1 MANAAPSGT
10 GLAAG
15 GGSPGGA
22 LERVGAVA
30 TDLRGRI
37 QAMPPARRRW
47 MGASALLVAALCAGM
62 VWYAGKTDWRVLFSG
77 LDSKDTQQIAQEL
90 SAAGIPFQMT
100 EDGSGVEVGA
110 DQVDKARMEVAAK
123 GMPQSGRMGF
133 ELFDKPNW
141 VGSEFDEKV
150 NYQRALEGELEH
162 TIGTLAVVRSA
173 RVHLVLPK
181 ESLFAEQEQPAK
193 ASVVLQLRKSLL
205 PPEQAEAIRSLV
217 AGAVENLGP
226 DDVTLVDAD
235 GRLNLSARG
244 QDAVAGDAERELE
257 GKLVAML
264 EPTAGGGNVHASV
277 TVAYDQSSEEKT
289 DEVYDPAQVVAL
301 SLHKSEQTMGPRL
314 ASGGVPG
321 TASNTPGAAA
331 PGSVQAAGRTT
342 VTAQGT
348 AAAPAA
354 VPPLMQTANAA
365 AQPGSGAA
373 ASSRTQSSEASHPD
387 AGLPVYPQNAWQTGE
402 TSTEETGSYAVTRHL
417 SHSEQGPGRLRRVT
431 AAVVVNDRRTSEGA
445 GKLEHAV
452 WKPRSAEE
460 MQRLE
465 QLARAAVGFD
475 AARGDQV
482 VVENVGFSSNAP
494 EPDPPAMQKAM
505 DQTDALLHT
514 QPGLL
519 KTLSFSV
526 VAVLLV
532 ITVLKPITK
541 QMMTA
546 LSQAPLA
553 ALPAGAGAGQAGR
566 ITGQGAGVRN
576 FGSNAGAPAKRP
588 TDTQE
593 IYEHLSEQIR
603 REPAQSTRLLESW
616 INAPAEDDD

>member
-1 MANAAPSGT
+1 MADAAQSGT
-10 GLAAG
+10 GLAAPG
-15 GGSPGGA
+15 GAPGGA
-22 LERVGAVA
+22 LERVSAVA

-37 QAMPPARRRW
+37 QSMPPARRRW
-47 MGASALLVAALCAGM
+47 MGASVLLVAAICAGM
-62 VWYAGKTDWRVLFSG
+62 AWYAGRTDWRVLFSG

-100 EDGSGVEVGA
+100 EDGTGVEVGA
-110 DQVDKARMEVAAK
+110 DQVDKARMEIAAK

-181 ESLFAEQEQPAK
+181 ESLFAQEEQPAK
-193 ASVVLQLRKSLL
+193 ASVVLQLRKSFM
-205 PPEQAEAIRSLV
+205 PPEQAEAIRSLI

-235 GRLNLSARG
+235 GRLNLSAHG

-277 TVAYDQSSEEKT
+277 TVAYDQGSEEKT
-289 DEVYDPAQVVAL
+289 DEVYDPSQVVAT
-301 SLHKSEQTMGPRL
+301 SLHKSEQTMGSRP
-314 ASGGVPG
+314 AAGGVPG

-331 PGSVQAAGRTT
+331 PGSVQAAGRPT
-342 VTAQGT
+342 
-348 AAAPAA
+348 APAA

-365 AQPGSGAA
+365 AQEAPGTARSGSAKSQG
-373 ASSRTQSSEASHPD
+373 SS
-387 AGLPVYPQNAWQTGE
+387 LPVYSQNGSQPGE
-402 TSTEETGSYAVTRHL
+402 TLTEETGTYAVTRHL
-417 SHSEQGPGRLRRVT
+417 LHSEEGPGRVRRLT
-431 AAVVVNDRRTSEGA
+431 AAVVVNDRRESEGT
-445 GKLEHAV
+445 GKLEHTV
-452 WKPRSAEE
+452 WKPRSPEE

-494 EPDPPAMQKAM
+494 EPDPPAMQKAL

-514 QPGLL
+514 QPDLMR
-519 KTLSFSV
+519 TLGFSV
-526 VAVLLV
+526 VAILLV
-532 ITVLKPITK
+532 FTVLKPMTK
-541 QMMTA
+541 HMMTA
-546 LSQAPLA
+546 LSQAPLT
-553 ALPAGAGAGQAGR
+553 ALPAVAAGR
-566 ITGQGAGVRN
+566 QAAGVTSPGAGVRS
-576 FGSNAGAPAKRP
+576 FGQSAGAPVRP
-588 TDTQE
+588 TNTQE

-616 INAPAEDDD
+616 INAPVEDDD

>member
-1 MANAAPSGT
+1 MADATPSGT
-10 GLAAG
+10 GLAAPG
-15 GGSPGGA
+15 GAAGGA
-22 LERVGAVA
+22 LERVSAVA

-37 QAMPPARRRW
+37 QAMPPQRRTW
-47 MGASALLVAALCAGM
+47 MGASALLVAAICAGM
-62 VWYAGKTDWRVLFSG
+62 VWYAGRTDWRLLFSG

-100 EDGSGVEVGA
+100 ADGTGVQVGA

-205 PPEQAEAIRSLV
+205 APEQAEAIRSLV
-217 AGAVENLGP
+217 AGAVENLGT
-226 DDVTLVDAD
+226 DQVTLVDAD
-235 GRLNLSARG
+235 GRLNLSAHG

-277 TVAYDQSSEEKT
+277 TVAYNQGSEEKT
-289 DEVYDPAQVVAL
+289 DEVYDPSQVVAT
-301 SLHKSEQTMGPRL
+301 SLHKSEQTMGSRI
-314 ASGGVPG
+314 AAGGVPG
-321 TASNTPGAAA
+321 TASNTPGAAV
-331 PGSVQAAGRTT
+331 PGSVQAAGR
-342 VTAQGT
+342 AN
-348 AAAPAA
+348 AAAAVTPAPVA
-354 VPPLMQTANAA
+354 VPPLMQTASAASGVPNAA
-365 AQPGSGAA
+365 VPGLSKSGEGAH
-373 ASSRTQSSEASHPD
+373 QE
-387 AGLPVYPQNAWQTGE
+387 AGLPVYSQNGSQPGE
-402 TSTEETGSYAVTRHL
+402 TITEETGSYAVTRHM
-417 SHSEQGPGRLRRVT
+417 SHSEEGPGQVRRLT
-431 AAVVVNDRRTSEGA
+431 AAVVVNDRRENEGA
-445 GKLEHAV
+445 GKLAHAV
-452 WKPRSAEE
+452 WRPRSPEE

-475 AARGDQV
+475 AARGDQL

-494 EPDPPAMQKAM
+494 EPDPPAIQKAL

-514 QPGLL
+514 QPDLM

-532 ITVLKPITK
+532 MTVVKPVAK
-541 QMMTA
+541 HMMTA
-546 LSQAPLA
+546 LSQAPLT
-553 ALPAGAGAGQAGR
+553 ALPAGAATTGR
-566 ITGQGAGVRN
+566 IAGGSPGVRN
-576 FGSNAGAPAKRP
+576 FGASAGIPAKRP

-616 INAPAEDDD
+616 INAPVEDDE

>member
-1 MANAAPSGT
+1 
-10 GLAAG
+10 
-15 GGSPGGA
+15 
-22 LERVGAVA
+22 
-30 TDLRGRI
+30 
-37 QAMPPARRRW
+37 
-47 MGASALLVAALCAGM
+47 MGASVLLVAAICAGM
-62 VWYAGKTDWRVLFSG
+62 AWYAGRTDWRVLFSG

-100 EDGSGVEVGA
+100 EDGTGVEVGA
-110 DQVDKARMEVAAK
+110 DQVDKARMEIAAK

-181 ESLFAEQEQPAK
+181 ESLFAQEEQPAK
-193 ASVVLQLRKSLL
+193 ASVVLQLRKSFM

-235 GRLNLSARG
+235 GRLNLSAHG

-277 TVAYDQSSEEKT
+277 TVAYDQGSEEKT
-289 DEVYDPAQVVAL
+289 DEVYDPSQVVAT
-301 SLHKSEQTMGPRL
+301 SLHKSEQTMGSRP
-314 ASGGVPG
+314 AAGGVPG

-331 PGSVQAAGRTT
+331 PGSVQAAGRPT
-342 VTAQGT
+342 
-348 AAAPAA
+348 APAA

-365 AQPGSGAA
+365 AQEAPGTARSGSAKSQG
-373 ASSRTQSSEASHPD
+373 SS
-387 AGLPVYPQNAWQTGE
+387 LPVYSQNGSQPGE
-402 TSTEETGSYAVTRHL
+402 TLTEETGTYAVTRHL
-417 SHSEQGPGRLRRVT
+417 LHSEEGPGRVRRLT
-431 AAVVVNDRRTSEGA
+431 AAVVVNDRRESEGT
-445 GKLEHAV
+445 GKLEHTV
-452 WKPRSAEE
+452 WKPRSPEE

-494 EPDPPAMQKAM
+494 EPDPPAMQKAL

-514 QPGLL
+514 QPDLMR
-519 KTLSFSV
+519 TLGFSV
-526 VAVLLV
+526 VAILLV
-532 ITVLKPITK
+532 FTVLKPMTK
-541 QMMTA
+541 HMMTA
-546 LSQAPLA
+546 LSQAPLT
-553 ALPAGAGAGQAGR
+553 ALPAVAAGR
-566 ITGQGAGVRN
+566 QAAESPAR
-576 FGSNAGAPAKRP
+576 AP
-588 TDTQE
+588 E
-593 IYEHLSEQIR
+593 
-603 REPAQSTRLLESW
+603 
-616 INAPAEDDD
+616 

>member
-1 MANAAPSGT
+1 
-10 GLAAG
+10 
-15 GGSPGGA
+15 
-22 LERVGAVA
+22 
-30 TDLRGRI
+30 
-37 QAMPPARRRW
+37 
-47 MGASALLVAALCAGM
+47 
-62 VWYAGKTDWRVLFSG
+62 
-77 LDSKDTQQIAQEL
+77 
-90 SAAGIPFQMT
+90 
-100 EDGSGVEVGA
+100 
-110 DQVDKARMEVAAK
+110 
-123 GMPQSGRMGF
+123 
-133 ELFDKPNW
+133 
-141 VGSEFDEKV
+141 
-150 NYQRALEGELEH
+150 
-162 TIGTLAVVRSA
+162 
-173 RVHLVLPK
+173 
-181 ESLFAEQEQPAK
+181 
-193 ASVVLQLRKSLL
+193 
-205 PPEQAEAIRSLV
+205 
-217 AGAVENLGP
+217 
-226 DDVTLVDAD
+226 VTLVDAD
-235 GRLNLSARG
+235 GRLNLSAHG

-289 DEVYDPAQVVAL
+289 DEVYDPSQVVATN
-301 SLHKSEQTMGPRL
+301 LHKSEQTMGPRL
-314 ASGGVPG
+314 SAGGVPG

-331 PGSVQAAGRTT
+331 PGSVQAAGR
-342 VTAQGT
+342 
-348 AAAPAA
+348 AAAAAAA

-365 AQPGSGAA
+365 AQPASGAA
-373 ASSRTQSSEASHPD
+373 ASGPAQSGEGSHPD
-387 AGLPVYPQNAWQTGE
+387 TGLPVYPQNGWQQGE

-417 SHSEQGPGRLRRVT
+417 SHTEQGPGRLRRVT

-452 WKPRSAEE
+452 WKPRSPEE

-482 VVENVGFSSNAP
+482 VVENVGFSSNVP

-519 KTLSFSV
+519 KTLSYSV
-526 VAVLLV
+526 VAILLV
-532 ITVLKPITK
+532 ITVLKPVTK
-541 QMMTA
+541 HMMTA

-553 ALPAGAGAGQAGR
+553 ALPAGAAMGQAGR
-566 ITGQGAGVRN
+566 IASPGAGVRN
-576 FGSNAGAPAKRP
+576 FGPNAGAPVKRP

-616 INAPAEDDD
+616 INAPVEDDD

>member
-1 MANAAPSGT
+1 MADAAQSGS
-10 GLAAG
+10 GLAATS
-15 GGSPGGA
+15 GSAGGA
-22 LERVGAVA
+22 LERVSAAA

-47 MGASALLVAALCAGM
+47 IGSSVLLVAALCAGM
-62 VWYAGKTDWRVLFSG
+62 AWYAGRTDWRVLFSG

-100 EDGSGVEVGA
+100 EDGAGVEVGA
-110 DQVDKARMEVAAK
+110 DQVDKARMEIAAK

-181 ESLFAEQEQPAK
+181 ESLFAQEEQPAK
-193 ASVVLQLRKSLL
+193 ASVVLQLRKSFM

-235 GRLNLSARG
+235 GRLNLSAHG
-244 QDAVAGDAERELE
+244 QDAVAGDAERQLE

-277 TVAYDQSSEEKT
+277 TVAYDEGSEEKT
-289 DEVYDPAQVVAL
+289 DEVYDPSQVVAT
-301 SLHKSEQTMGPRL
+301 SLHKSEQTMGPRM
-314 ASGGVPG
+314 AAAGVPG

-331 PGSVQAAGRTT
+331 PGSVQAAGR
-342 VTAQGT
+342 
-348 AAAPAA
+348 AAAAGTPAPAAA

-365 AQPGSGAA
+365 AEAPGTAVSASAKSGDP
-373 ASSRTQSSEASHPD
+373 HPNP
-387 AGLPVYPQNAWQTGE
+387 GLPVYSQNGSQPGE
-402 TSTEETGSYAVTRHL
+402 TLTEETGSYAVTRHL
-417 SHSEQGPGRLRRVT
+417 LHSEEGPGRVRRLT
-431 AAVVVNDRRTSEGA
+431 AAVVVNDRRESEGA
-445 GKLEHAV
+445 GKLQHTV
-452 WKPRSAEE
+452 WKPRSPDE

-475 AARGDQV
+475 AARGDQL
-482 VVENVGFSSNAP
+482 VVENVGFSSNTP
-494 EPDPPAMQKAM
+494 EPDPPAMQKAL
-505 DQTDALLHT
+505 DQTDAVLHT
-514 QPGLL
+514 QPDLL

-532 ITVLKPITK
+532 FTVLKPVTK
-541 QMMTA
+541 HVMTA

-553 ALPAGAGAGQAGR
+553 GLPAGAAGRQAGAIAGR
-566 ITGQGAGVRN
+566 TPGVRN
-576 FGSNAGAPAKRP
+576 FDQSAGAPLRP
-588 TDTQE
+588 SNTQE

-616 INAPAEDDD
+616 INAPVEDDE

>member
-1 MANAAPSGT
+1 
-10 GLAAG
+10 
-15 GGSPGGA
+15 
-22 LERVGAVA
+22 
-30 TDLRGRI
+30 
-37 QAMPPARRRW
+37 
-47 MGASALLVAALCAGM
+47 MGASALLVAAICAGM
-62 VWYAGKTDWRVLFSG
+62 VWYAGRTDWRVLFSG

-90 SAAGIPFQMT
+90 TAAGIPFQMT
-100 EDGSGVEVGA
+100 PDGTGVQVGA

-205 PPEQAEAIRSLV
+205 PPQQAEAIRSLV

-235 GRLNLSARG
+235 GRLNLSAHG
-244 QDAVAGDAERELE
+244 QDAAAGDAERELE

-277 TVAYDQSSEEKT
+277 TVAYDQGSEEKT
-289 DEVYDPAQVVAL
+289 DEVYDPSQVVAT
-301 SLHKSEQTMGPRL
+301 SLHKSEQIMGAR
-314 ASGGVPG
+314 AVVGGVPG

-331 PGSVQAAGRTT
+331 PGSVQAAGR
-342 VTAQGT
+342 AT
-348 AAAPAA
+348 AAAAGTPAPAA
-354 VPPLMQTANAA
+354 VPPLMQTATA
-365 AQPGSGAA
+365 AQEVTGAA
-373 ASSRTQSSEASHPD
+373 ASGAAKSGEGSHQDPS
-387 AGLPVYPQNAWQTGE
+387 LPVYSQNGSQPGE
-402 TSTEETGSYAVTRHL
+402 TLTEETGSYAVTRHL
-417 SHSEQGPGRLRRVT
+417 SHSEQGPGRVRRLT
-431 AAVVVNDRRTSEGA
+431 AAVVVNDRRENEGL
-445 GKLEHAV
+445 GKLAHAV
-452 WKPRSAEE
+452 WRPRSADE

-465 QLARAAVGFD
+465 QLARAAVGFE

-482 VVENVGFSSNAP
+482 VVENVGFSSNVP
-494 EPDPPAMQKAM
+494 DPDPPAMQKAL

-526 VAVLLV
+526 VAILLV
-532 ITVLKPITK
+532 MLVLKPVTK
-541 QMMTA
+541 QLMTA
-546 LSQAPLA
+546 LSQAPLP
-553 ALPAGAGAGQAGR
+553 ALPTGAAGAAGR
-566 ITGQGAGVRN
+566 IAGRGAGVKS
-576 FGSNAGAPAKRP
+576 FGPSGGIPLKRP

-616 INAPAEDDD
+616 INAPVEDDD